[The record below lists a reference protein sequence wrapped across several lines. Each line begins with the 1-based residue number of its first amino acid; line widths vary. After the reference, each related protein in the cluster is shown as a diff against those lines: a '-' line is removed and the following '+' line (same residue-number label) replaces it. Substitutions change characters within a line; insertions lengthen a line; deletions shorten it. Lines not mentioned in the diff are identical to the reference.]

1 MSKQLISNDESL
13 VKELYEKLEWYT
25 FEADETEFSAE
36 QVNAIITLLDALDP
50 EGTYDPAKNSKSS
63 RYHIFADGA
72 GTGKASNIEDPL
84 DAAAAFSR
92 FKKKYHLSDSEVSS
106 KVSEDTEL
114 DDEREKRL
122 VEELLAIEESGS
134 WDDIFVPIEKVR
146 EEEAARAGR
155 KKPAR
160 GESVNPNLQAAHRKA
175 DAEADT
181 SVSAGDGADGSK
193 FSYST
198 LVKIAAGVVIATA
211 AFSALNLGTQAIAQ
225 KSFFEVL
232 RNGANG
238 MWITVTGNKVEEAG
252 GISGWEAEEDT
263 RTYYDSWE
271 EMEEAVG
278 VKLMKPTY
286 IPEGLQLEKIT
297 GEDAISNY
305 FCRVMY
311 GTDEKL
317 FIVYKLYS
325 TNYFK
330 ELSHSNDT
338 WVSIKPPEE
347 NVNNAEFFKGKDEY
361 SAYFI
366 SDNCLIFIS
375 YFDYDDLVKIVNSF
389 N

>member
-1 MSKQLISNDESL
+1 MSKQLIPNDESL

-181 SVSAGDGADGSK
+181 SASAGDGADGSK

-238 MWITVTGNKVEEAG
+238 MWITVTGNRTEDEG
-252 GISGWEAEEDT
+252 EISGWEAEEDT
-263 RTYYDSWE
+263 RTYYNSWE

-286 IPEGLQLEKIT
+286 IPEGLELVELSMREAVSHLYCQAKFGDSDEFSISYKIYDGVYIDESWHNSDGWEKI
-297 GEDAISNY
+297 N
-305 FCRVMY
+305 
-311 GTDEKL
+311 
-317 FIVYKLYS
+317 
-325 TNYFK
+325 
-330 ELSHSNDT
+330 
-338 WVSIKPPEE
+338 E
-347 NVNNAEFFKGKDEY
+347 NNFENIEFFKKGEY
-361 SAYFI
+361 FKAFI
-366 SDNCLIFIS
+366 YTDNILIS
-375 YFDYDDLVKIVNSF
+375 LLYNDYYEIKKIVLSLD
-389 N
+389 

>member
-1 MSKQLISNDESL
+1 MSKQLIPNDESL

-36 QVNAIITLLDALDP
+36 QVNAIITLLEAMDP
-50 EGTYDPAKNSKSS
+50 DGTYDPAKNSKSS

-181 SVSAGDGADGSK
+181 SASAGDGADGSK

-238 MWITVTGNKVEEAG
+238 MWITVTGNRTEDEG
-252 GISGWEAEEDT
+252 EISGWEIEEDT
-263 RTYYDSWE
+263 KTFYNSWE
-271 EMEEAVG
+271 DMEKAIG
-278 VKLMKPTY
+278 LKLIKPTY
-286 IPEGLQLEKIT
+286 VPEELE
-297 GEDAISNY
+297 
-305 FCRVMY
+305 
-311 GTDEKL
+311 L
-317 FIVYKLYS
+317 
-325 TNYFK
+325 K
-330 ELSHSNDT
+330 ELFVQDAGVYTFCQVIYGQEDEVIISYRIYEETYTDGAWQNSEGWEILGDDC
-338 WVSIKPPEE
+338 IE
-347 NVNNAEFFKGKDEY
+347 NVEYYKKDNDFKVLIYMENML
-361 SAYFI
+361 I
-366 SDNCLIFIS
+366 SLI
-375 YFDYDDLVKIVNSF
+375 YDDYVEIKKIVSEMN
-389 N
+389 

>member
-36 QVNAIITLLDALDP
+36 QVDAIITLLDALDP

-63 RYHIFADGA
+63 RYHVFADGA

-181 SVSAGDGADGSK
+181 SASAGDGADGSK

-252 GISGWEAEEDT
+252 EISGWEAVEDT
-263 RTYYDSWE
+263 RTYYDSRE

-286 IPEGLQLEKIT
+286 VPEGLELRELFMEYLDTYTFCQVTYGQASSFFVSYKIYDESYVDGLLHSSGGWEKVNVREIANVEFFQKNNEYQALVYDGNILISLVYNNYSELEKVVF
-297 GEDAISNY
+297 G
-305 FCRVMY
+305 M
-311 GTDEKL
+311 K
-317 FIVYKLYS
+317 K
-325 TNYFK
+325 
-330 ELSHSNDT
+330 
-338 WVSIKPPEE
+338 
-347 NVNNAEFFKGKDEY
+347 
-361 SAYFI
+361 
-366 SDNCLIFIS
+366 
-375 YFDYDDLVKIVNSF
+375 
-389 N
+389 

>member
-92 FKKKYHLSDSEVSS
+92 LKKYHLSDSEVSS

-181 SVSAGDGADGSK
+181 SASAGDGADRFK
-193 FSYST
+193 FPYAT
-198 LVKIAAGVVIATA
+198 MTKVAAGMMIAAVVFT
-211 AFSALNLGTQAIAQ
+211 ALNLGTNAVAK
-225 KSFFEVL
+225 KSFFEIV
-232 RNGANG
+232 RDEVNRMRVIA
-238 MWITVTGNKVEEAG
+238 TGNVIENEG
-252 GISGWEAEEDT
+252 DIFGWEGNEDSKC
-263 RTYYDSWE
+263 YYKSWE
-271 EMEEAVG
+271 EMEAAVG
-278 VKLMKPTY
+278 VMLMRPTY
-286 IPEGLQLEKIT
+286 IPEGLEIVELLKQDTDAHIYCQVIYGQSEELLISYKIYDDKYIDESWKNSEGWERINISPKSNYEFYRKNNEYQVFIHDGKTLINIVHDDYNELEKIVE
-297 GEDAISNY
+297 G
-305 FCRVMY
+305 MM
-311 GTDEKL
+311 K
-317 FIVYKLYS
+317 
-325 TNYFK
+325 
-330 ELSHSNDT
+330 
-338 WVSIKPPEE
+338 
-347 NVNNAEFFKGKDEY
+347 
-361 SAYFI
+361 
-366 SDNCLIFIS
+366 
-375 YFDYDDLVKIVNSF
+375 
-389 N
+389 